1 MVPPT
6 LDDAEYWLEEFREA
20 WGKKYPQIL
29 KSWDTNWTELFTYF
43 KYPQA
48 VRRLIYTTN
57 AVEGF
62 HRMLQKYTKTKTIYP
77 SDDAVKKSVFLSIQE
92 ITKKWSMPVR
102 DWGIIIGQLMIFF
115 AERLEDRQVG

>member
-1 MVPPT
+1 
-6 LDDAEYWLEEFREA
+6 
-20 WGKKYPQIL
+20 
-29 KSWDTNWTELFTYF
+29 
-43 KYPQA
+43 
-48 VRRLIYTTN
+48 LIYTTN

-62 HRMLQKYTKTKTIYP
+62 HRMLRKYTKTKTIYP

-115 AERLEDRQVG
+115 ADRLDDRQVG